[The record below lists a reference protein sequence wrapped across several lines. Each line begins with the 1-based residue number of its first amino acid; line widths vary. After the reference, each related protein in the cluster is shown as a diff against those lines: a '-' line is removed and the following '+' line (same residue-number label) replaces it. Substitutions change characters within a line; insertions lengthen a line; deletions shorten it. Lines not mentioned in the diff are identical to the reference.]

1 MTRKRPSA
9 ELGSEKW
16 IQLAVNDFP
25 GVLYD
30 HVAPKLHSRP
40 SRITWSS
47 PLRNDEFREY
57 SDHDFINLLGLELE
71 NHSLERF
78 WSSGGPNWDGLAKT
92 DISQVLLVEAKA
104 QVREIKEKGSG
115 ASNEQ
120 PIARIDRSLKQT
132 QKFHGVGTL
141 VDWSKYPYYQYANR
155 LAHLYL
161 LSERNRIDAYL
172 LMFYFLN
179 DVPMGGPNSTDLWE
193 AAIQRLHVDMG
204 LCEDHRLSDRI
215 INLYLDVRVFGE

>member
-1 MTRKRPSA
+1 MTRKRPPA

-30 HVAPKLHSRP
+30 HVAPKLLSRP
-40 SRITWSS
+40 SKITWLS

-78 WSSGGPNWDGLAKT
+78 WPRRGPNWDGLAKT
-92 DISQVLLVEAKA
+92 DLSQVLLVEGKA
-104 QVREIKEKGSG
+104 HVREIKEKGSG
-115 ASNEQ
+115 ASDEQ
-120 PIARIDRSLKQT
+120 SIARIDCSLKET
-132 QKFHGVGTL
+132 QKFLGVDTL

-161 LSERNRIDAYL
+161 LSERNSIDAFL
-172 LMFYFLN
+172 LMIYFLN
-179 DVPMGGPNSTDLWE
+179 DVAMGGPNSTDHWE
-193 AAIQRLHVDMG
+193 AAIQRQHVDMG
-204 LCEDHRLSDRI
+204 LCEDHSLSDRI
-215 INLYLDVRVFGE
+215 INLYLDVRVLGE